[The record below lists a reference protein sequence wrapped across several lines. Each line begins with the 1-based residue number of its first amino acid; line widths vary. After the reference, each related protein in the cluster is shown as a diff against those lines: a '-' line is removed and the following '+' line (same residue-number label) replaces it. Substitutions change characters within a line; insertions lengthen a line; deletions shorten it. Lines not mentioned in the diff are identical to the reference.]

1 MRTGIASP
9 RGDRHKGVMWFDAMP
24 LPTLILGFL
33 AAAGVIAVIGVQ
45 LTDRADQLAD
55 KTGIGEAIA
64 GAVLLGMATSL
75 SGTVVSVTAAL
86 DGQASLAFSNAVG
99 GIAAQTAFLA
109 LADVVYRKAN
119 LEHASADLAN
129 LYQASLLTLMLGIPL
144 AAFTLPDVA
153 VLGLHPVSFVLPVI
167 YVAGLRIGAGVRA
180 APMWHPVQTLHT
192 REDRPDE
199 AEDRS
204 RALIPLLAGFAVL
217 ACVLGLAGWTISK
230 IGGQLSVRLEISAT
244 VVGALMTAVA
254 TSLPE
259 LITTLAA
266 VRRGAV
272 QLAVGG
278 IIGGN
283 TFDVLF
289 LTAADAGYR
298 DGSIY
303 HAVTRADLFWIA
315 VGLVMT
321 SILLIGLIVREQDGP
336 GRIGVESTAVL
347 LIYGGAV
354 AVQALAG

>member
-1 MRTGIASP
+1 MRIAI
-9 RGDRHKGVMWFDAMP
+9 RRHDLHNGNMWFDAMP
-24 LPTLILGFL
+24 LPALILAFL
-33 AAAGVIAVIGVQ
+33 AAAGLIAVVGVQ
-45 LTDRADQLAD
+45 LTGKADQLAD

-109 LADVVYRKAN
+109 LADMVYRKAN

-129 LYQASLLTLMLGIPL
+129 LYQASLLTLMLGLPL
-144 AAFTLPDVA
+144 AAFTMPEVS
-153 VLGLHPVSFVLPVI
+153 VLGMHPVSFVLPVI
-167 YVAGLRIGAGVRA
+167 YVAGIRIGTQVRA
-180 APMWHPVQTLHT
+180 APMWHPVQTLYT
-192 REDRPDE
+192 REDRPEE
-199 AEDRS
+199 AQDRS
-204 RALIPLLAGFAVL
+204 RNLIPLLARFALL
-217 ACVLGLAGWTISK
+217 ACVLGVAGWTISK
-230 IGGQLSVRLEISAT
+230 IGVQLSVRLGISAT

-298 DGSIY
+298 QGSIY
-303 HAVTRADLFWIA
+303 HAITRADLFWIA

-321 SILLIGLIVREQDGP
+321 SILLIGLIVRERDGP
-336 GRIGVESTAVL
+336 GRIGVESTALL
-347 LIYGGAV
+347 LIYAGAV
-354 AVQALAG
+354 TVQALAG

>member
-1 MRTGIASP
+1 
-9 RGDRHKGVMWFDAMP
+9 MWFDALP
-24 LPTLILGFL
+24 LPALIAGFL
-33 AAAGVIAVIGVQ
+33 IVAGVIAVVGVQ
-45 LTDRADQLAD
+45 LTGKADQLAD
-55 KTGIGEAIA
+55 ETGIGEAIT

-86 DGQASLAFSNAVG
+86 DGEASLAFSNAVG

-109 LADVVYRKAN
+109 LADMVYRKAN

-129 LYQASLLTLMLGIPL
+129 LYQASLLTLMLGLPL
-144 AAFTLPDVA
+144 AAFTMPEVS
-153 VLGLHPVSFVLPVI
+153 VLGMHPVSFVLPVI
-167 YVAGLRIGAGVRA
+167 YVAGVRIAARVRA
-180 APMWHPVQTLHT
+180 APMWYPVQTLYT
-192 REDRPDE
+192 RADRPDE
-199 AEDRS
+199 APEHARGP
-204 RALIPLLAGFAVL
+204 IPLLARFALL
-217 ACVLGLAGWTISK
+217 ACVLGLAGWMMSK
-230 IGGQLSVRLEISAT
+230 IGVQLSARLGISAT

-298 DGSIY
+298 EGSIY
-303 HAVTRADLFWIA
+303 HAITTADLFWIA

-321 SILLIGLIVREQDGP
+321 SILLIGLIVRERDGP
-336 GRIGVESTAVL
+336 GRIGVESTALL

-354 AVQALAG
+354 TVQALAG